1 MTARKRCKK
10 NGLADGGKG
19 VMMKTEVVIKEVKDH
34 GCLHVNGK
42 N

>member
-1 MTARKRCKK
+1 MIARKKYKK
-10 NGLADGGKG
+10 KGLANDGKG

-34 GCLHVNGK
+34 GFLHANGK